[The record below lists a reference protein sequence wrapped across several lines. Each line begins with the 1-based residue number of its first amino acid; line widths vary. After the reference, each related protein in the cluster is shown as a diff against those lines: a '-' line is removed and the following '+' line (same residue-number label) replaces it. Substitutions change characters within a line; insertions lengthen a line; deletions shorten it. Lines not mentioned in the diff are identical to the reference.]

1 MFAYIN
7 SFNRM
12 LPKHKHVK
20 KMHTYVQMIISFA
33 ALIRSIVRTYYVVRP
48 LADSHQLFINDNTLL
63 LHSFGSRKSFSC
75 IQILFW
81 RLRNVC

>member
-1 MFAYIN
+1 MYAYIN

-20 KMHTYVQMIISFA
+20 KTHTYVQMIISFA

-48 LADSHQLFINDNTLL
+48 LADSHQLFINDTLQ
-63 LHSFGSRKSFSC
+63 LHSFGSRKSFSY